1 MDKKEYI
8 LKIKNLSSGYNG
20 SLVLNNLDFDFEQ
33 GELVAIIGQN
43 GCGKSTLLKSIFQLT
58 SVNSGSIIFKGKDI
72 MHMPTN
78 DLLDLGISYF
88 IQGGLIFSNLT
99 VKEHLELAVREK
111 SKNIFEEIMNYFPEL
126 KENFRKKA
134 GNLSGGQR
142 QNLSLSMLLAQ
153 QTSLWLLD
161 EPVAGLDPERA
172 ETTTDFI
179 ERMNKEKGISILL
192 VEHNY
197 EAAFKLAQKV
207 RVIKDG
213 IASEKFAPD
222 AFRQNDFLDNYVYV

>member
-1 MDKKEYI
+1 MDKNDNI
-8 LKIKNLSSGYNG
+8 LEIRNLSAGYNG
-20 SLVLNNLDFDFEQ
+20 SLVLNNLNFDVDQ

-58 SVNSGSIIFKGKDI
+58 PVNSGSIIFKEKDI

-78 DLLDLGISYF
+78 NLLNLGISYF
-88 IQGGLIFSNLT
+88 VQGGLIFSNLT
-99 VKEHLELAVREK
+99 VKEHLDLATRKK
-111 SKNIFEEIMNYFPEL
+111 SKNNFDEIISYFPAL
-126 KENFRKKA
+126 KENFGKKA

-161 EPVAGLDPERA
+161 EPVAGLDPKRA

-179 ERMNKEKGISILL
+179 ERMNKERGISILL

-197 EAAFKLAQKV
+197 EVAFKLAQKV
-207 RVIKDG
+207 CVIKNG
-213 IASEKFAPD
+213 IASEKFEPD
-222 AFRQNDFLDNYVYV
+222 AFRQKDFLDNYVYV